1 MEQHDFDPEVHEAF
15 VSARLANLRIS
26 IARVALFDELID
38 YHLDGSCTFDEAVSQ
53 FLHDANEQGIG
64 YGTGRQAA

>member
-1 MEQHDFDPEVHEAF
+1 MEQHDFDPEAHEAF
-15 VSARLANLRIS
+15 VSERLARVRTS

-38 YHLDGSCTFDEAVSQ
+38 YHLDGDCTFDQAVSQ
-53 FLHDANEQGIG
+53 FLHDAEEQGIG